1 MANCRSPR
9 LATSLVLAGRRT
21 CRPILLGNCH
31 FFHPFRRLERGG
43 GGRAQGTAPFE
54 VTDPGQQVLFVCT
67 QVQLHSRLMCERPQ
81 YWGKAV
87 RSLPFHVWVGG
98 STPLAQSE
106 VNICLCL
113 SCRCGSE
120 VHVYCT
126 SLASKNINIFF
137 RPAGPSYNWYL
148 FISLHA

>member
-1 MANCRSPR
+1 MSQFGVTECGELQDP
-9 LATSLVLAGRRT
+9 ATRNLFSACGQART

-81 YWGKAV
+81 
-87 RSLPFHVWVGG
+87 
-98 STPLAQSE
+98 
-106 VNICLCL
+106 
-113 SCRCGSE
+113 
-120 VHVYCT
+120 
-126 SLASKNINIFF
+126 
-137 RPAGPSYNWYL
+137 
-148 FISLHA
+148 

>member
-1 MANCRSPR
+1 MTQFGVTECGELQDP
-9 LATSLVLAGRRT
+9 ATRNLFSACGQART

-31 FFHPFRRLERGG
+31 FFSPFPTAGAWRK
-43 GGRAQGTAPFE
+43 RAGTAPFE

-106 VNICLCL
+106 VNYPGQHMSL
-113 SCRCGSE
+113 S
-120 VHVYCT
+120 VL
-126 SLASKNINIFF
+126 SL
-137 RPAGPSYNWYL
+137 WE
-148 FISLHA
+148 